1 MSEVSEEKIVH
12 VARLARIAFSDDD
25 ARATTQ
31 GVGRILHLVDAM
43 QTAQTDGVEP
53 TSQVTGLQ
61 DVLRE
66 DVVKPSSVAP
76 EKLLQCAPRHEN
88 GYIVVKRVLG

>member
-1 MSEVSEEKIVH
+1 MSQVSEEKIAH

-31 GVGRILHLVDAM
+31 GVGQILHLVDAM
-43 QTAQTDGVEP
+43 QATQTDNVEP

-66 DVVKPSSVAP
+66 DVVKPSSVNP
-76 EKLLQCAPRHEN
+76 ERLLQSAPRHEN